1 MRRGK
6 SEIIVSKQRT
16 HIVSLNMGDLRKEGY
31 QRSVSGESPKQIT
44 TEAKRAERKASS
56 SPELRT
62 DSVSIDPRL
71 AALENGGAGAKTKIN
86 P

>member
-1 MRRGK
+1 M
-6 SEIIVSKQRT
+6 VSKQRT

-31 QRSVSGESPKQIT
+31 QGGVPGENLKQIT
-44 TEAKRAERKASS
+44 REAKRAERKAST

-62 DSVSIDPRL
+62 DFVSIDPRL
-71 AALENGGAGAKTKIN
+71 AALENWGAGAKTKIN